1 MMIKLQPLPYEYD
14 ALEPI
19 ISEKAMRLH
28 HLSHQQGYVDKLN
41 KTLEVY
47 PEMLGQIGS
56 LYQLIS
62 NPKWIPQEI
71 KQSVIDFGGGVWNHA
86 FYWNCLSP
94 NPVRY
99 EDTSRAF
106 QDKVNKTFGS
116 YEDLRDDLILE
127 GTGHFGSGWVW
138 LAETKTGDLRVYS
151 TLNQNTPMMRGH
163 RPILTIDLWEHAYY
177 PDYEN
182 GRKEFLEQVIDNL
195 LSWGYASK
203 GK

>member
-1 MMIKLQPLPYEYD
+1 MLNLQPLPYDYD

-28 HLSHQQGYVDKLN
+28 HLSHQKGYVDKLN
-41 KTLEVY
+41 KTLEQY
-47 PEMLGQIGS
+47 PEMLSQVGS

-71 KQSVIDFGGGVWNHA
+71 KQAVIDFGGGVWNHA

-94 NPVRY
+94 NPIRY

-106 QDKVNKTFGS
+106 QDKVNRTFGS

-127 GTGHFGSGWVW
+127 GTSHFGSGWVW
-138 LAETKTGDLRVYS
+138 SGLLRGRGTYLADASPVTRAGDAEDGWATQRLIRATAGET
-151 TLNQNTPMMRGH
+151 
-163 RPILTIDLWEHAYY
+163 E
-177 PDYEN
+177 
-182 GRKEFLEQVIDNL
+182 
-195 LSWGYASK
+195 
-203 GK
+203 

>member
-1 MMIKLQPLPYEYD
+1 MIKLQPLPYSYH

-41 KTLEVY
+41 KTLEQY
-47 PEMLGQIGS
+47 PDLLNQVGG
-56 LYQLIS
+56 LYPLIS

-71 KQSVIDFGGGVWNHA
+71 KQDVIDFGGGVWNHA
-86 FYWNCLSP
+86 FYWTCLSP

-106 QDKVNKTFGS
+106 QQKVNKTFGG
-116 YEDLRDDLILE
+116 YDELRDDLIIA
-127 GTGHFGSGWVW
+127 GTSHFGSGWVW
-138 LAETKTGDLRVYS
+138 LAETREGELRVYT

-163 RPILTIDLWEHAYY
+163 KPLLTIDLWEHAYY

-182 GRKEFLEQVIDNL
+182 GRKDFLAQVIDHL
-195 LSWGYASK
+195 LSWVRAS
-203 GK
+203 